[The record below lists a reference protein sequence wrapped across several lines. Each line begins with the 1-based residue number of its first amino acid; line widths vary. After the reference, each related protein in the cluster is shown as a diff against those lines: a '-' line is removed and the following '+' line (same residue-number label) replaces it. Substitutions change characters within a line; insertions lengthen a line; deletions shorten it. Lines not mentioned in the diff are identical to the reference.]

1 MFDSVYVLAYALNE
15 LLKNNIV
22 LHGTTNATCDQDN
35 PWVHGSSLFN
45 YINLVEYAGL
55 TGKVQFKEGAR
66 TSVKL
71 DLMKLRKKS
80 LDKVGEWSRETGLKI
95 IKPEA
100 FHEFGPSNITLL
112 VTTIEVSKKV
122 FLLVF
127 WWSADIRLSNSMP
140 SKSIECRIFYFKI

>member
-35 PWVHGSSLFN
+35 PWPHGSSLFN

-80 LDKVGEWSRETGLKI
+80 LDKVGEWSRELGLKI
-95 IKPEA
+95 IKHDA
-100 FHEFGPSNITLL
+100 FHEYGPSNITLL
-112 VTTIEVSKKV
+112 VTTIEVRTFV
-122 FLLVF
+122 
-127 WWSADIRLSNSMP
+127 
-140 SKSIECRIFYFKI
+140 